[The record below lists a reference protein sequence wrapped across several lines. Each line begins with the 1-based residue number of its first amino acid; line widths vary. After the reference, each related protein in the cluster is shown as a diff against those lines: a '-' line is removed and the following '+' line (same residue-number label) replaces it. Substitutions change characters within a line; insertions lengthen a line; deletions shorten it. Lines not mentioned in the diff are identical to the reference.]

1 MRKKSWVAALGMLA
15 LAGSAFAQ
23 PVNDTCDTALPV
35 ACGEVVQGSTVGGN
49 VDNTPFCGTGSTS
62 PGVWYTF
69 VGTGGDV
76 VASLCGSD
84 GGSADYDSKLSV
96 FTGDCLALECI
107 GGNDDG
113 GGDCG
118 LASRVEFFSNEN
130 QTYFI
135 HVHGFGGASGNFG
148 LAVTC
153 AAVFD
158 DCNSNGIPDED
169 DINNGTSTDCDGNGI
184 PDECEFDQV
193 TYDFPVNIAIPDND
207 PNGISDT
214 QSIGD
219 SAILADVDIRV
230 VINHTFLGDLV
241 IDVTHG
247 ATTVRL
253 WDRQCGTE
261 ENMDVIFDDEGI
273 PVICGTPTQGNF
285 RPVEPLSSFDGQ
297 DLFGDWT
304 LFVSDNAGADLGTLV
319 SWSVIAGIP
328 QPVCCQGTLVSS
340 DTIPDGGIDAREE
353 HEFCDPGNLTGLSS
367 FVFTFDD
374 SSTVVDSCFDVVE
387 TGGGAPPMIVS
398 VDQLGGNQV
407 RVNLDRPITAGEW
420 TTFGYNGV
428 FTQSLVD
435 IGFLP
440 GDVNQSG
447 KVTGADITE
456 LIDCLNNQIFCADYQ
471 TDIDRSGLTNGNDI
485 TRLIDVLQDP
495 ACDPFAWLNVEL
507 VDEPNP

>member
-1 MRKKSWVAALGMLA
+1 MRKKSWVAALGVLA

-23 PVNDTCDTALPV
+23 PVNDLCADALPV
-35 ACGEVVQGSTVGGN
+35 ACGDIVPGTTVGGG
-49 VDNTPFCGTGSTS
+49 VDNDAPFCGVGPTS
-62 PGVWYTF
+62 PGVWYSLE
-69 VGTGGDV
+69 GTGGDITV
-76 VASLCGSD
+76 SLCPD
-84 GGSADYDSKLSV
+84 EGGNATYDSKLTVYSG
-96 FTGDCLALECI
+96 TCQALVCI
-107 GGNDDG
+107 GGNDDA
-113 GGDCG
+113 CG
-118 LASRVEFFSNEN
+118 LSSRVDFFSNAGE
-130 QTYFI
+130 TYLI
-135 HVHGFGGASGNFG
+135 LVHGFGGASGDFD
-148 LAVTC
+148 LAVVC
-153 AAVFD
+153 DAVFD
-158 DCNSNGIPDED
+158 DCNGNGVPDDED
-169 DINNGTSTDCDGNGI
+169 ITNGTSTDCNGNGI

-193 TYDFPVNIAIPDND
+193 TYDFPVNIAIPDDD

-214 QSIGD
+214 QTIND
-219 SAILADVDIRV
+219 SAILADVNIGV
-230 VINHTFLGDLV
+230 VINHTFLGDLI
-241 IDVTHG
+241 IDVEHN
-247 ATTVRL
+247 AITVRL

-273 PVICGTPTQGNF
+273 PVICSTPTQGSF
-285 RPVEPLSSFDGQ
+285 RPVQPLSAYDGQ
-297 DLFGDWT
+297 DLFGNWT
-304 LFVSDNAGADLGTLV
+304 LTVSDNAGLDLGTLV
-319 SWSVIAGIP
+319 SWSVVAGIP

-353 HEFCDPGNLTGLSS
+353 HEFCNPQNLTGLSS

-387 TGGGAPPMIVS
+387 TGGNAPPNIVG
-398 VDQLGGNQV
+398 VVQLGGNQV
-407 RVNLDRPITAGEW
+407 RLDLDRPITAGEW
-420 TTFGYNGV
+420 TTVGYNGV

-495 ACDPFAWLNVEL
+495 VCDPFPWLNEEL